1 MLQHESKT
9 KKGLIYTWDVCTI
22 WMIASC
28 IYMYS
33 FPFFP
38 SALLDE
44 WPAKFSKGKLSF
56 NINYRKTNRDNALNE
71 K

>member
-1 MLQHESKT
+1 
-9 KKGLIYTWDVCTI
+9 
-22 WMIASC
+22 
-28 IYMYS
+28 MYS

-56 NINYRKTNRDNALNE
+56 NINYSKTNRDNALNE